1 MNFFERQHV
10 ARRNSRLLLVL
21 FVVAVVVIVAAL
33 DLAASLLWYFC
44 QLFIDRPLQG
54 VPKWLHYG
62 VIGGATGTILFM
74 SLRKTLEVYSG
85 GGLAVARMMGA
96 RQVVPMTA
104 PPLERRLVNIVQEMA
119 IAAGTRVPVVFV
131 LDEHGGINA
140 FAAGFDGKLCAIVV
154 TRGALEHLNRDEMQG
169 VIGHEFSHIVNG
181 DMAFNLQMIGVLA
194 GLTFIG
200 ATGEFLMRSAT
211 GVARSD
217 IRAAALVM
225 FSGIALLTIGYLG
238 LLAAQLIKAWV
249 AREREYLAD
258 AGSVQFTR
266 NPEGLAG
273 ALDQV
278 RRSHSLVVHLHT
290 EDVSHLFF
298 AEALYLDEERELST
312 HPPINERI
320 ERLAP
325 GFRESEYRARRVDP
339 VLELERSFT
348 PPPAPAAAGSPL
360 PMTAGDMLGLVG
372 SFGDRDMQAAVVLV
386 SSLPA
391 AAHAALKTRDGA
403 AALAIAL
410 IYSAQD
416 PVVAQETAA
425 LRAAGFE
432 ALAEASMQLL
442 PVVRSLPASLHLP
455 ATDLALAELMRQP
468 QAYRDDI
475 ARALEAVMDA
485 DREVS
490 VYRYACL
497 NLMRWQLA
505 PGVRKPGG
513 KPLAALQDEVVLTLS
528 LVAYAGCVD
537 KDDFARGF
545 EAGVK
550 EMELGAA
557 TAPAA
562 RERCDAQALTRAL
575 ERLGELAPLP
585 KARLIRG
592 YFAAVTA
599 DRAISPVEAALMRMM
614 GAVLDCP
621 LPPLAA

>member
-21 FVVAVVVIVAAL
+21 FVVAMVVIVAAL
-33 DLAASLLWYFC
+33 DLAASLIWYFC

-74 SLRKTLEVYSG
+74 SLRKTLEVYGG

-154 TRGALEHLNRDEMQG
+154 TRGALENLNRNEMQG

-200 ATGEFLMRSAT
+200 AAGEFLMRSAT

-225 FSGIALLTIGYLG
+225 FSGIALLSIGYLG

-266 NPEGLAG
+266 NPEGLVG

-278 RRSHSLVVHLHT
+278 RRCHSLVVHLHT

-348 PPPAPAAAGSPL
+348 PPPASAAAGSPL
-360 PMTAGDMLGLVG
+360 PVTAGDMLGLVG

-425 LRAAGFE
+425 LRTAGFE
-432 ALAEASMQLL
+432 ALADASMQLL
-442 PVVRSLPASLHLP
+442 PVVRALPASLHLP

-468 QAYRDDI
+468 QAFRDDI
-475 ARALEAVMDA
+475 ARALQAVMDA

-513 KPLAALQDEVVLTLS
+513 KPLTALQDEVGRAS
-528 LVAYAGCVD
+528 C
-537 KDDFARGF
+537 
-545 EAGVK
+545 
-550 EMELGAA
+550 
-557 TAPAA
+557 
-562 RERCDAQALTRAL
+562 RER
-575 ERLGELAPLP
+575 
-585 KARLIRG
+585 
-592 YFAAVTA
+592 V
-599 DRAISPVEAALMRMM
+599 
-614 GAVLDCP
+614 
-621 LPPLAA
+621 

>member
-1 MNFFERQHV
+1 MNFFERQDV

-21 FVVAVVVIVAAL
+21 FALAIVVIVAAL
-33 DLAASLLWYFC
+33 DLAAVVIWYFC
-44 QLFIDRPLQG
+44 QLFIDRALHHP
-54 VPKWLHYG
+54 PAWLHYA
-62 VIGGATGTILFM
+62 VIGGAVATILVV
-74 SLRKTLEVYSG
+74 SLRKTLEVYRG

-96 RQVVPMTA
+96 RQIVPMTA

-131 LDEHGGINA
+131 LDQHGGINA

-154 TRGALEHLNRDEMQG
+154 TRGALEKLNRNEMQG

-181 DMAFNLQMIGVLA
+181 DMGLNLQMIGVLA

-200 ATGEFLMRSAT
+200 AAGEFLMRQVEGPA
-211 GVARSD
+211 ASD

-225 FSGIALLTIGYLG
+225 YTGIALFTVGYLG
-238 LLAAQLIKAWV
+238 LFAAQLIKARV
-249 AREREYLAD
+249 AREREHLAD

-273 ALDQV
+273 ALAQV

-298 AEALYLDEERELST
+298 AEALYLEEERTFST
-312 HPPINERI
+312 HPPVEERI
-320 ERLAP
+320 DRLAP
-325 GFRESEYRARRVDP
+325 GFRESEYLSRRVDP

-348 PPPAPAAAGSPL
+348 PSPSSAATGSPL
-360 PMTAGDMLGLVG
+360 PVTTSDIVGLVG
-372 SFGDRDMQAAVVLV
+372 SFGDREMRAATVLV

-391 AAHAALKTRDGA
+391 AAHAALRTRDGA

-416 PVVAQETAA
+416 PVVAQESTA
-425 LRAAGFE
+425 LRAAGFP
-432 ALAEASMQLL
+432 ALAEASLQLL
-442 PVVRSLPASLHLP
+442 PVVRALPASLHLP
-455 ATDLALAELMRQP
+455 AADLALAELLRQP
-468 QAYRDDI
+468 QDYRDGI
-475 ARALEAVMDA
+475 ARALDAVIDA

-505 PGVRKPGG
+505 PRARKPGA
-513 KPLAALQDEVVLTLS
+513 KPLAALRDEVVLTLS
-528 LVAYAGCVD
+528 LVGYAGCVD
-537 KDDFARGF
+537 KDDFARAF
-545 EAGVK
+545 DAGVR
-550 EMELGAA
+550 EMELGPT

-562 RERCDAQALTRAL
+562 RERCDAQTLTHAL
-575 ERLGELAPLP
+575 ERLAELAPLP

-599 DRAISPVEAALMRMM
+599 DRAIDPVEAALMRMM